1 MNMKPVIS
9 PGELLQILNSKDLVI
24 IDARAGSDA
33 REKYQQQHLDKAL
46 FVDLETDLA
55 EKTANPAN
63 GGRHP
68 LPSPVRF
75 ASVLGKLGIQ
85 PGSHVVV
92 YDDKNG
98 ANAASRFWWM
108 LRAAGHESVQ
118 VLDGGLQA
126 ALKEGY
132 PSSSSPETAQ
142 AAPPYEFSEWQFPIA
157 TISEVEKAVKDS
169 AKLVIDVRDAYR
181 YRGEQEPID
190 KIAGHIPGAKNIPFS
205 ENLDSQGKFLSPGLL
220 KEKYTNALQGKSP
233 EQLIVHCGSGVTAC
247 HTILSI
253 AHAGLPVPALYVGSW
268 SEWSRSDRPIATGE

>member
-1 MNMKPVIS
+1 MKPVIS
-9 PGELLQILNSKDLVI
+9 PGELIQLLKNKNLVI
-24 IDARAGSDA
+24 IDARAGGDA

-46 FVDLETDLA
+46 FVDLETELA
-55 EKTANPAN
+55 EKTDNPAN

-68 LPSPVRF
+68 LPSPAKF
-75 ASVLGKLGIQ
+75 ALVLGKLGIH

-98 ANAASRFWWM
+98 ANAAARFWWM
-108 LRAAGHESVQ
+108 LRAAGHETVQ
-118 VLDGGLQA
+118 VLDGGLQL

-132 PSSSSPETAQ
+132 PASSSPEAAQ
-142 AAPPYEFSEWQFPIA
+142 TAPPYEFSEWQLPTA
-157 TISEVEKAVKDS
+157 AISEVEKAVHDS

-205 ENLDSQGKFLSPGLL
+205 ENLDKQGKFLSPDLL
-220 KEKYTNALQGKSP
+220 KEKYTTALEGKTP

-253 AHAGLPVPALYVGSW
+253 AHAGFPIPVLYVGSW
-268 SEWSRSDRPIATGE
+268 SEWSRTDRPIATGE